1 MSAKRQQN
9 VKFTTDTTITK
20 GTLDKINSNYE
31 GKIPTRWGIKSIH
44 DDVEKTQVCDVC
56 GKGFSQA
63 GKLKIHIDNVHSEK
77 EYFCDLCGAVFK
89 QRLQLTGHKKSV
101 HEGEREF
108 TKFDKTKKGK
118 KANKCHICYI
128 AYRLESIEDLNF
140 SFGIHTKQKSYK
152 CDNQL
157 ITWLTGIT
165 RPAGSCNL
173 VTLKTNF
180 AQYKNFVGMNF
191 L

>member
-1 MSAKRQQN
+1 MSKILPSFQII
-9 VKFTTDTTITK
+9 VKFTTNTIITK
-20 GTLDKINSNYE
+20 GTLDKIDSNYE

-44 DDVEKTQVCDVC
+44 DDVEKTFVCDVC
-56 GKGFSQA
+56 GKGFSQS

-140 SFGIHTKQKSYK
+140 SLGIHYL
-152 CDNQL
+152 N
-157 ITWLTGIT
+157 
-165 RPAGSCNL
+165 
-173 VTLKTNF
+173 
-180 AQYKNFVGMNF
+180 
-191 L
+191 

>member
-1 MSAKRQQN
+1 MDCPEFNFMSAKRQQN

-20 GTLDKINSNYE
+20 GTLDKIDSNYE

-140 SFGIHTKQKSYK
+140 SLGI
-152 CDNQL
+152 
-157 ITWLTGIT
+157 
-165 RPAGSCNL
+165 
-173 VTLKTNF
+173 KT
-180 AQYKNFVGMNF
+180 
-191 L
+191 